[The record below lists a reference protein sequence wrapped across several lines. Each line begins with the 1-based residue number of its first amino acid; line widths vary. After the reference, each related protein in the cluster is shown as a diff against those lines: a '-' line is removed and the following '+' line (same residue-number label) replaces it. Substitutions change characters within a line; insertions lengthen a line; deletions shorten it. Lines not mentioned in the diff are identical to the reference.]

1 LGTEISVSTVGVKD
15 FFRLPAVLVAIV
27 LLSILVACRIC
38 FSTRSPSLFT
48 VNNVIGTSHIAYQYI
63 YLLCFAL
70 HQTAGVIGKKI
81 KEIRLMREKLIENN
95 TNEPKK
101 SKTKIEKEDDIPKR
115 VAGEGS
121 FKKSSNVK
129 KESKDGIPKRVAGE
143 GSFKKSSNA
152 KKKNKDDVPK
162 ITTDEIIELSSDE
175 EGDNNVIDIQ
185 KARRISLDGITIE
198 LSSDEEDGSNDA
210 DLQKARR
217 ISLED
222 PGSDLD
228 IKKG

>member
-1 LGTEISVSTVGVKD
+1 LLA
-15 FFRLPAVLVAIV
+15 FLVAIV
-27 LLSILVACRIC
+27 LLSILVASRIC
-38 FSTRSPSLFT
+38 FSTRSPSLFI
-48 VNNVIGTSHIAYQYI
+48 VNNIIGPSHIAYLYM

-70 HQTAGVIGKKI
+70 HQTAGVIGKKM

-115 VAGEGS
+115 APGKGSFKKTSNMKKESKDGMLKPVPGEGS
-121 FKKSSNVK
+121 FKKT
-129 KESKDGIPKRVAGE
+129 
-143 GSFKKSSNA
+143 SNA
-152 KKKNKDDVPK
+152 KKKNKGDIPK

-175 EGDNNVIDIQ
+175 EGDNNVIGIQ

-198 LSSDEEDGSNDA
+198 LSSDEEDGSDDA

-217 ISLED
+217 IYLED
-222 PGSDLD
+222 PRSDLNM
-228 IKKG
+228 KKG

>member
-1 LGTEISVSTVGVKD
+1 ML
-15 FFRLPAVLVAIV
+15 AVLAAIV
-27 LLSILVACRIC
+27 LLSVFVASRI
-38 FSTRSPSLFT
+38 FFRKRYPSLFA
-48 VNNVIGTSHIAYQYI
+48 VNSIIGPSHIAYLYI

-70 HQTAGVIGKKI
+70 HPTAGVIGKKM
-81 KEIRLMREKLIENN
+81 KEIRLMREKLIANN

-115 VAGEGS
+115 APGKGS

-129 KESKDGIPKRVAGE
+129 KESKDGMPKRVPGA
-143 GSFKKSSNA
+143 GSFKKTSNT
-152 KKKNKDDVPK
+152 KKKNKGDIPR

-198 LSSDEEDGSNDA
+198 LSSDEEDGSDDA

-217 ISLED
+217 VSLVD
-222 PGSDLD
+222 PRSDLSM
-228 IKKG
+228 KKG